1 MRLDA
6 TALLAMVR
14 NWRGIRRRFRFL
26 YYSRVLRVLG
36 SGCQICDGVMM
47 FGPENIALGERVI
60 LNEGVV
66 LQSCDGAAIELGA
79 HVVVSFGA
87 MILTGG
93 IDLTKDSP
101 ARSHVSRPIRV
112 GDYSWIGARAIIL
125 PGVSIGPRAVIGA
138 GSVVT
143 RDVPE
148 NGRVGGVPARA
159 LGVNSVR

>member
-1 MRLDA
+1 
-6 TALLAMVR
+6 
-14 NWRGIRRRFRFL
+14 
-26 YYSRVLRVLG
+26 
-36 SGCQICDGVMM
+36 MM

-79 HVVVSFGA
+79 HVVVSFGG

-93 IDLTKDSP
+93 IDLTKDSV
-101 ARSHVSRPIRV
+101 RSHVSRPIKV

-159 LGVNSVR
+159 LGVKSVR